1 MTKKEQLERAYGYQ
15 LDPDS
20 AVPES
25 GHEVLSSTG
34 PQPALYYYTTVE
46 TFQKIMETGS
56 LYASHIKRMN
66 DWKEF
71 DIGAAKAISDLEAAI
86 REREKTVAESLG
98 CADPSHGGSKEI
110 EKLAQ
115 KKKLAQAAE
124 LCNYYRLPFLKGAIQ
139 RCGRSFR
146 HLIKHD
152 LQMYRFSDNGVY
164 GMDYAFPELYSIS
177 FTQEEDLLSQWKMY
191 AQESGVAIE
200 FDFAGMGS
208 RLVLKQGAFINGKE
222 DKAFP
227 VQCRYPQ
234 PVKYKLENDSLPL
247 EDSLDVKKLFSEVPY
262 YKDPAFSQESEARL
276 IFRPY
281 KMLKDDKLICS
292 KIGYRTANHLLIPY
306 LVIYCVD
313 KDLPESLGWPIT
325 SLTVGPGHN
334 QDVVFEGL
342 IHFVEYGRIKMC
354 RFTDE
359 EQMQARIRY
368 YREFLTESGILDAAT
383 GGSFWE
389 KAAKQ
394 ELVREKAI
402 DPLKQERCL
411 FHLGKT
417 YAKTD
422 NYEQLFQEFCD
433 RSYLTTSG
441 LIVRK
446 SKIPY
451 IFN

>member
-1 MTKKEQLERAYGYQ
+1 MTKKEQLDRAYGYQ
-15 LDPDS
+15 LDPGS
-20 AVPES
+20 AVPED
-25 GHEVLSSTG
+25 GCKALLSSA
-34 PQPALYYYTTVE
+34 PQPPLYYYTTVE

-56 LYASHIKRMN
+56 LFASHIKRMN

-71 DIGAAKAISDLEAAI
+71 DIGAAKVISDLEAAI
-86 REREKTVAESLG
+86 EGRWKDIKASQTY
-98 CADPSHGGSKEI
+98 ADSYKRVSQEI
-110 EKLAQ
+110 VDLAQ
-115 KKKLAQAAE
+115 EKELTQAEE
-124 LCNYYRLPFLKGAIQ
+124 LCNYYRVPFLKGAIQ
-139 RCGRSFR
+139 RCGRNFR
-146 HLIKHD
+146 HLINND
-152 LQMYRFSDNGVY
+152 LQMYRFGNNGVY
-164 GMDYAFPELYSIS
+164 DMDYAFPELYSIS
-177 FTQEEDLLSQWKMY
+177 FTTQKDLLSQWKMY

-208 RLVLKQGAFINGKE
+208 RLVLKQGVSINGK
-222 DKAFP
+222 DGKDFP
-227 VQCRYPQ
+227 VPCRYPQ
-234 PVKYKLENDSLPL
+234 PVKYEMENNPLPL
-247 EDSLDVKKLFSEVPY
+247 EDSLDVKKLFSDVPY

-281 KMLKDDKLICS
+281 KMLKGDTLMCS
-292 KIGYRTANHLLIPY
+292 KTGYRTANHLLIPY

-313 KDLPESLGWPIT
+313 KNSPESLGWPIT

-342 IHFVEYGRIKMC
+342 IHFVEYGQLKMC

-368 YREFLTESGILDAAT
+368 YYEFLTESGMLDAT
-383 GGSFWE
+383 SGSSSWDA
-389 KAAKQ
+389 AAKQ
-394 ELVREKAI
+394 EITQEKAVQA
-402 DPLKQERCL
+402 LEQERCL

-422 NYEQLFQEFCD
+422 HYEQLFQEFCD
-433 RSYLTTSG
+433 RSYLATNG

-451 IFN
+451 IFS